1 MYNDFKVLEIK
12 CHCCQ
17 SMEHDIEKCPMLS
30 LQLDRKSIIGRYNFS
45 GFQERKSYSRK
56 LKKRIHALGSF
67 RDIENKALKIEIPAN
82 FSSSCENPSE
92 GSDENLNSNI
102 LQKSTSLLKLPMS
115 PKAMDGSPKDSSLK
129 CYETMDDLGG
139 NPMPFSNPNIRSSSK
154 KNSSIIEGKQ
164 KPEDLRKKSI
174 YDQESSVNQKFCSL
188 EILLQKENMKQ
199 KPSEME
205 LNLPG
210 KSITDEEKEKEDTVS
225 NLSQNTTFNS
235 KMFGDKNS
243 SQQKINISK
252 FASSKEEIAKRNSS
266 SFSFNSIQNLNN
278 FFQTDEILGG
288 TTKAGTTTVATIY
301 EFLLKNF
308 EIMGSYKIYFP
319 HNNYENVLKWCRILQ
334 KGKKK

>member
-1 MYNDFKVLEIK
+1 
-12 CHCCQ
+12 
-17 SMEHDIEKCPMLS
+17 MEHDIEKCPMLS

-45 GFQERKSYSRK
+45 GFQERKSYLRK
-56 LKKRIHALGSF
+56 LKKRTNALGSF

-102 LQKSTSLLKLPMS
+102 LQKSASLLKLPMS
-115 PKAMDGSPKDSSLK
+115 PKGLDGSSKDSSLK

-139 NPMPFSNPNIRSSSK
+139 NPIPFSNPNIRSSSK
-154 KNSSIIEGKQ
+154 KVSSIIEGKQ
-164 KPEDLRKKSI
+164 KQEDLRKKSI

-235 KMFGDKNS
+235 KMFGEKNN
-243 SQQKINISK
+243 SQQKINMSK

-278 FFQTDEILGG
+278 FFQTDEVLGG
-288 TTKAGTTTVATIY
+288 TTKAGTTVATIH

-308 EIMGSYKIYFP
+308 EIMGCYKIYFP